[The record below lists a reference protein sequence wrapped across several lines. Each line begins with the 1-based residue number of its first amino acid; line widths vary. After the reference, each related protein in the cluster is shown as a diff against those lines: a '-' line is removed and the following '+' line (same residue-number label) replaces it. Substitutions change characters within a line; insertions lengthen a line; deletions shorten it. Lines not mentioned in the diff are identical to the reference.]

1 MMNEAMTQNWQSTNQ
16 HALMAA
22 LADLKS
28 VLRRHATL
36 VSPTEDNSSRQ
47 TAESVQPAEEKS
59 TEGSDL
65 NNSISNKASTTGQQP
80 LALDVLCASF
90 GLSRFERDLLL
101 LCAGIELDSTV
112 APLCAAAQ
120 GDPARPYPTFS
131 LALAALPDA
140 HWSALTPKSPLR
152 RWRLVEVG
160 NGPALTTAL
169 LRIDERVLHYLA
181 GVAQLDER
189 LAGMIEPIAQ
199 AASAD
204 LAPSHAAVAEA
215 IVVAWS
221 AVTSERQR
229 LPAIQL
235 CARELP
241 ECRPIAAAA
250 AESIGLRVIALPS
263 DLIPIA
269 SAELDVLLRLS
280 EREAALGGA
289 ILLLEFDSDSN
300 IPDNA
305 RSRGVERLIERF
317 NGPIIITSQ
326 EPRRIAHRPMIQLN
340 VDRPTTPE
348 QRSFWRL
355 ALAAVDD
362 ASWVDAIASQFSMSL
377 PAIRSTATEAIARA
391 AAIPGADLAQ
401 ITWHACRSRCRTRL
415 DGLAQR
421 IEPAAGWEDLVLPQ
435 PQIQALQQ
443 IAIHVRHRATVYDK
457 WGFGA
462 KSSRGL
468 GISALFAGVSGT
480 GKTMAAEVLAAEL
493 RLDLYR
499 IDLASMVS
507 KYIGETEKNL
517 RKVFDAAE
525 ESGAILLFDEADA
538 LFGKRSEVKDSH
550 DRYANIEVSY
560 LLQRV
565 EAYRGLAILTTNLKS
580 SLDTAFLRRLRFIVQ
595 FPFPDAEHR
604 AEIWRRVFPAS
615 TPTDGLDI
623 SKLAKLNVP
632 GGNIRNIALNAAFLA
647 AEAGQVIWMSH
658 IYHAAKTEYAK
669 LERPLAEAEIGGWL

>member
-1 MMNEAMTQNWQSTNQ
+1 MVPPP
-16 HALMAA
+16 LP
-22 LADLKS
+22 
-28 VLRRHATL
+28 
-36 VSPTEDNSSRQ
+36 SPTS
-47 TAESVQPAEEKS
+47 AEEKNP
-59 TEGSDL
+59 EARNL
-65 NNSISNKASTTGQQP
+65 NSSISNKASTIGQQP
-80 LALDVLCASF
+80 AALDALCASF

-120 GDPARPYPTFS
+120 GDPSRNYPTFS

-140 HWSALTPKSPLR
+140 HWSALTPDAPLR
-152 RWRLVEVG
+152 RWRLIEVG
-160 NGPALTTAL
+160 NGPALTVTP

-181 GVAQLDER
+181 GVPQLDER
-189 LAGMIEPIAQ
+189 LVGMIEPLAP
-199 AASAD
+199 AAIAD
-204 LAPSHAAVAEA
+204 LVPSHAVVAESIA
-215 IVVAWS
+215 AAWS
-221 AVTSERQR
+221 AAAERR
-229 LPAIQL
+229 RVPVVQL
-235 CARELP
+235 STAYP
-241 ECRPIAAAA
+241 VDCRPVASAAAA
-250 AESIGLRVIALPS
+250 AVGLRAMALPS
-263 DLIPIA
+263 DLIPTA
-269 SAELDVLLRLS
+269 AAELGALLRLC

-289 ILLLEFDSDSN
+289 VLLLEFDSDSSA
-300 IPDNA
+300 PEDA
-305 RSRGVERLIERF
+305 RSRGAERLIERF
-317 NGPIIITSQ
+317 NGPIVITSR
-326 EPRRIAHRPMIQLN
+326 EPRPITHRPVIQLN

-348 QRSFWRL
+348 QRSAWRL
-355 ALAAVDD
+355 ALATLDD
-362 ASWVDAIASQFSMSL
+362 ASRVDAIASQFSMGL
-377 PAIRSTATEAIARA
+377 PAIRSIAAEAIARA
-391 AAIPGADLAQ
+391 AALPGADIAEV
-401 ITWHACRSRCRTRL
+401 TWSTCRGHCRTRL

-421 IEPAAGWEDLVLPQ
+421 IEPAAGWEDLVLPE
-435 PQIQALQQ
+435 PQIQSLRQ

-560 LLQRV
+560 LLQRI

-595 FPFPDAEHR
+595 FPFPDAEQR
-604 AEIWRRVFPAS
+604 AEIWRRVFPAA
-615 TPTDGLDI
+615 TPTEGLDI

-647 AEAGQVIWMSH
+647 AEAGQAIWMSH
-658 IYHAAKTEYAK
+658 IYQAAKAEYAK
-669 LERPLAEAEIGGWL
+669 LERPGVEAEIGGWL